1 MQPKTAKFTIE
12 LTPEGVSGS
21 MNLCNISPQEAVG
34 ILVQGSEALS
44 KQILEKAELQLK
56 SSNEKGNN

>member
-1 MQPKTAKFTIE
+1 MQQKIAKFTIE
-12 LTPEGVSGS
+12 LTPEGVSGN
-21 MNLCNISPQEAVG
+21 MNLGNISPQEAIG